1 MTRQKR
7 SNIPLLTVF
16 ILALLAM
23 PIVAQI
29 SQEKMDL
36 DAIYRIKD
44 EGLNRSQVMETASY
58 LTDVYGARLTG
69 SPDTKEAADWAQKT
83 MKSWGL
89 SNVHTEKWM
98 FGRGWRSERVVAM
111 ALIPRA

>member
-1 MTRQKR
+1 MTSDRR
-7 SNIPLLTVF
+7 SDIPLLAEEGWPKAGVVRPAKLLILLLAVF
-16 ILALLAM
+16 ILASLAM

-29 SQEKMDL
+29 SQEKIDL

-69 SPDTKEAADWAQKT
+69 SPQIKAAAEWTQK
-83 MKSWGL
+83 KLNEW
-89 SNVHTEKWM
+89 
-98 FGRGWRSERVVAM
+98 
-111 ALIPRA
+111 